1 MSKGKSL
8 EEKIMQGRQYRSC
21 TEMRISSNED
31 DSCKVEGY
39 ATVFEKPYLLYSN
52 RSFELFEVV
61 DKHAL
66 DEADLS
72 DVIMQYD
79 HSGRVF
85 ARTRNNTLKIDIDGK
100 GLKVNADLSGTKLG
114 REIHEEIKGGYTD
127 RMSYCYIP
135 SKTEETYVE
144 DEEIGK
150 TIITRRIMKIS
161 KVYDVSA
168 VSIPANDATI
178 ISARSAFDGVIER
191 LKSEGLKMPDEK
203 ADEQRKLLKLKLK
216 LMEV

>member
-1 MSKGKSL
+1 MSKGKTL

-21 TEMRISSNED
+21 AEMRISTDEN
-31 DSCKVEGY
+31 DSCNVEGY
-39 ATVFEKPYLLYSN
+39 ATVFEVPYLLYSYRN
-52 RSFELFEVV
+52 IELYEIV
-61 DKHAL
+61 DKNAL
-66 DEADLS
+66 DEADIS

-79 HSGRVF
+79 HCGRVF
-85 ARTRNNTLKIDIDGK
+85 ARTRNNTLKIDIDSK
-100 GLKVNADLSGTKLG
+100 GLKINADLGGTTLG

-144 DEEIGK
+144 DEENGK
-150 TIITRRIMKIS
+150 TIITRRIKKIS

-191 LKSEGLKMPDEK
+191 LKSEGLKMPDDG
-203 ADEQRKLLKLKLK
+203 ADEQRKKLILKLK